1 MATVLNDRTPSRLL
15 DVVKEDLDRL
25 FEKVRIEVELQ
36 DGNKEFRP
44 VQVYKQNAPIVKAG
58 EDEEL
63 QYPQAEFKL
72 INSYLGDQEEEA
84 GKMVHSCLIVLG
96 ICDYRYEADAWMQLL
111 SMYEKIFQHYRQNP
125 ILQNFEVS
133 KYMEL
138 EMQSNDTYPFY
149 FAAMSVKFMTNDIE
163 RIDVEDM
170 I

>member
-1 MATVLNDRTPSRLL
+1 MAVKLNDRTPSRLL

-44 VQVYKQNAPIVKAG
+44 VQVYKQNAPITRAG

-125 ILQNFEVS
+125 ILQNFEAS
-133 KYMEL
+133 RSIEM

-149 FAAMSVKFMTNDIE
+149 FAAISMKFMTDDLE
-163 RIDVEDM
+163 RLDVEDM

>member
-1 MATVLNDRTPSRLL
+1 MVTVLNDRTPSRLL

-44 VQVYKQNAPIVKAG
+44 VQVYKQNAPITRAG

-72 INSYLGDQEEEA
+72 INSYLGDQEEET

-125 ILQNFEVS
+125 ILQNFEALRS
-133 KYMEL
+133 IEM

-149 FAAMSVKFMTNDIE
+149 FAAISIKFMTDDME
-163 RIDVEDM
+163 RLDVEDM